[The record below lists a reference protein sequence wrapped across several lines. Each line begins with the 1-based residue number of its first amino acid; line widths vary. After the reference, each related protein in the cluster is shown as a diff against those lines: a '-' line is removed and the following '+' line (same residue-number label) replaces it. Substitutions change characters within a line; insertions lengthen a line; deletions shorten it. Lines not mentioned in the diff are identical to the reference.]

1 MAENKSNPDQASSW
15 KKSPKSCENVEN
27 FDDCILNATYS
38 FDDIGRTQKL
48 IKTK

>member
-1 MAENKSNPDQASSW
+1 MAENKSNPDQVSSW
-15 KKSPKSCENVEN
+15 KKAPKNCENVEN